1 MDAVRRREE
10 NDRRKW
16 LIERKRR
23 EKDARIASLEEEFA
37 TLEEDLTSSI
47 MMDERQGKASI
58 ETRKELAKL
67 RKADSKA
74 TTR

>member
-10 NDRRKW
+10 IERRKW
-16 LIERKRR
+16 ILERKRR

-37 TLEEDLTSSI
+37 TVEEDLTSSI

-58 ETRKELAKL
+58 VTRKELAKL
-67 RKADSKA
+67 RKADNKT

>member
-23 EKDARIASLEEEFA
+23 EKDARIASLEEEFS